1 MDIEKIQLRLRS
13 KGILIKNDD
22 LAFNLIALN
31 EIVLDRFTNAHR
43 RAGGASAKSNSMN
56 VAAMRSL
63 LLAKGIRIS
72 EDDPILICLAL
83 NQIVLDEMIEVQ
95 RRELSKVK
103 KFLFTVAQ
111 PGVISYAKI
120 VVPVLMLSIAGIIFE
135 PDWLRHSLL
144 VAAGCCLGAM
154 LTMLVQD
161 INSRKE
167 AVTVNERSPTDA
179 DQRAWSEYEF
189 DQVALKTI
197 LSKRTI
203 LACKEVLVGGGQP
216 QATVA
221 AKHGISP
228 TQLAMGIMRIENE
241 RSSNV

>member
-31 EIVLDRFTNAHR
+31 EIVLDGLTNAHR
-43 RAGGASAKSNSMN
+43 LVEGRSAKSNSMN

-72 EDDPILICLAL
+72 ADDPILICLAL
-83 NQIVLDEMIEVQ
+83 NEIVLDEMIEVQ

-111 PGVISYAKI
+111 PGVISYAKV

-144 VAAGCCLGAM
+144 VATGGCLGAM
-154 LTMLVQD
+154 LIMLVQD
-161 INSRKE
+161 VKSRKE
-167 AVTVNERSPTDA
+167 AVTESVDERSITG
-179 DQRAWSEYEF
+179 AWSESEF
-189 DQVALKTI
+189 DRVALKTT

-203 LACKEVLVGGGQP
+203 RACKAVLVDAQS
-216 QATVA
+216 TTSVA
-221 AKHGISP
+221 AEQGIDAS
-228 TQLAMGIMRIENE
+228 QLVRGINSFREE
-241 RSSNV
+241 RSGNG